1 MPDVP
6 HPHPLHPHTPADLHA
21 RQQIGTQTRRDDRD
35 GRGRMIEP
43 LTHNYKAVT
52 WRSPT
57 DGAASTHCANS
68 AEAYTIQTTRRSER

>member
-1 MPDVP
+1 
-6 HPHPLHPHTPADLHA
+6 
-21 RQQIGTQTRRDDRD
+21 
-35 GRGRMIEP
+35 MIEP